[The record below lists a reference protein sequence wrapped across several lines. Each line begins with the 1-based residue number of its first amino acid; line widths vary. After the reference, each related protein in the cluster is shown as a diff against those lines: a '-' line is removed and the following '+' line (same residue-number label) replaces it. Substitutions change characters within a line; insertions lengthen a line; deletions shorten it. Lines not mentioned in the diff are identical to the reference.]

1 MKIGILTY
9 RQTPFISANTA
20 IGYTLGETLKNEYG
34 YDVIFIGYKQDE
46 AQDNV
51 TEYKEI
57 PVCFL
62 NEKSGDKKE
71 NSRFINKI
79 KNIFGEEKFLRNEA
93 EGLKKIVSDQ
103 KIEALIC
110 VIAPDF
116 AAWITYGAKLRI
128 PLILY
133 QLDPFYNMGD
143 VENKKLKQKF
153 MKILPIF
160 SKIYT
165 TELLYEN
172 YMSDKD
178 LRCYKDKT
186 EIVQFPKLVEMLP
199 SKKEKNVGKVRL
211 LYGGTLYR
219 RIRNPKILLEL
230 RKKLSENYEIM
241 YLGKCDVE
249 EDQRTLEESG
259 IICKGYCSQE
269 ELKKEI
275 SDADILIN
283 IGNLVKNQL
292 GSKLIEYI
300 ATGKPILNIYQ
311 FEKCPTLKVLEK
323 YPYKCNIMVSD
334 TTVNGDDI
342 LKVEK
347 FIMESRGRTMSFS
360 EIKELYQEYTPE
372 YVAGVFAR
380 EICCKEYRNNLCK

>member
-9 RQTPFISANTA
+9 RQVPFISANTA
-20 IGYTLGETLKNEYG
+20 IGYTLGETLKDVYG
-34 YDVIFIGYKQDE
+34 YEVVFIGHK
-46 AQDNV
+46 QDNV
-51 TEYKEI
+51 QNDITEYKGI
-57 PVCFL
+57 PVRFFD
-62 NEKSGDKKE
+62 ESSQKKKKP
-71 NSRFINKI
+71 SRLFNKV
-79 KNIFGEEKFLRNEA
+79 KNILGEEQFLKNEA
-93 EGLKKIVSDQ
+93 KRLREIVRDME
-103 KIEALIC
+103 INFLIC
-110 VIAPDF
+110 VIAPDL
-116 AAWITYGAKLRI
+116 AAWITKAARLNI

-143 VENKKLKQKF
+143 VENRKLKQKF
-153 MKILPIF
+153 VKILPIF

-165 TELLYEN
+165 TELLYES
-172 YMSDKD
+172 YMLDKD

-199 SKKEKNVGKVRL
+199 SKSEKNIEKVRL

-219 RIRNPKILLEL
+219 KIRNPKILLEL
-230 RKKLSENYEIM
+230 KKKLSEDYEII

-249 EDQRTLEESG
+249 EDQKALEESG

-275 SDADILIN
+275 CDADILIN

-300 ATGKPILNIYQ
+300 ATGKPILNINQ

-334 TTVNGDDI
+334 TTINGDDI

-347 FIMESRGRTMSFS
+347 FIEKSR
-360 EIKELYQEYTPE
+360 KN
-372 YVAGVFAR
+372 
-380 EICCKEYRNNLCK
+380 CKFF